1 MLRVWLYQNAAMNPV
16 KMLGKK
22 HAETCVNYALTVRT
36 ISEMSDEHE
45 EALKE
50 NIYCEHTR
58 YLPRNLMRSR
68 YLGTEDS
75 PQHDFNYI
83 EHFRVDNLIHE
94 GRSTSFTLKEKTVV
108 RIDGVE
114 HDSL

>member
-22 HAETCVNYALTVRT
+22 QAETCVNYALTVKT

-50 NIYCEHTR
+50 NI
-58 YLPRNLMRSR
+58 
-68 YLGTEDS
+68 
-75 PQHDFNYI
+75 
-83 EHFRVDNLIHE
+83 
-94 GRSTSFTLKEKTVV
+94 
-108 RIDGVE
+108 
-114 HDSL
+114 